1 MNERRTRQGS
11 GYTQIRW
18 IRKRANRLILVGVEQ
33 AILLAMVLSLLDH
46 VRRGYRASNAVIVAD
61 DLAGWHTVP
70 IANPGQIRPGLLV
83 YFFSHSAYYANA
95 QQLSEEMIQLAQ
107 SAQPRLSWLCLDAAA
122 IGDVD
127 FSAAT
132 ALDRCHLTAAV
143 GEDSYYGSIREVLNA
158 YHLVSSGMSN
168 HSGSQQA

>member
-122 IGDVD
+122 
-127 FSAAT
+127 T